1 MNELD
6 VNYGVSQSKKLL
18 NIIIG
23 VYLAGFTLYFS
34 IIEGVANRFDILF
47 FCAMIGFVLAVM
59 LILFNTLW
67 LPDSLLKID
76 SNTIIINLPKQNKVI
91 VDWANVSQVNI
102 GVSYVVFLINGA
114 QKQRKL
120 DLSSFV
126 YEDVRQVKS
135 KVIELCEYKNIPYHN
150 D

>member
-67 LPDSLLKID
+67 LPNSLLKID